1 MKGPCLDLCVFYKE
15 NQIIKPLEFV
25 LDFCNMQDTAGFDP
39 FKLHKRR
46 TLIPVAE
53 ITEDCFFG
61 GRGLRKGLLLKS
73 SLKRDHEDVLFMFEI
88 PRKKRITDPAYKRY
102 QGPFSSIAI
111 SIPFEKIRANSNYNL
126 DRLFQIFLRLLSYG
140 AVESATVSLGMSDFQ
155 WEVDEQ
161 IFHFLKEK
169 DAIIVKRRLQW
180 ATFFTTYEHQ
190 KILQGFANANSSL
203 EAFCEQNGLEILMT
217 DEFDGI
223 ILKVKEPMED
233 TPDYFYAML
242 RRTQEFYSILDAN
255 GHCVFKNNSPAANG
269 NGT

>member
-15 NQIIKPLEFV
+15 DQIIKPLEFV
-25 LDFCNMQDTAGFDP
+25 LDFCNMWDTAGFDP

-73 SLKRDHEDVLFMFEI
+73 SLKRDHEDVIFMFEI

-111 SIPFEKIRANSNYNL
+111 SIPFEKIRANSNYNF

-140 AVESATVSLGMSDFQ
+140 AVESARVSLGMSDFQ

-169 DAIIVKRRLQW
+169 DAIIVKRRLEW

-223 ILKVKEPMED
+223 ILKVKEPIMED

-242 RRTQEFYSILDAN
+242 KRTQEFYSILETN
-255 GHCVFKNNSPAANG
+255 G
-269 NGT
+269 